1 MMIDNIAYLMLL
13 IAVLMMV
20 RAYSKQGRELDKTK
34 RDLRQAR
41 GEIDAMQIRLNRV
54 YADLMDALGEE

>member
-20 RAYSKQGRELDKTK
+20 RAYSKQGSELDKAK
-34 RDLRQAR
+34 QELRQAR
-41 GEIDAMQIRLNRV
+41 AEIDAMQIRLNRV